1 MKTRHT
7 PGPWMAVKTKD
18 QGLIISESTG
28 DNVAVTYDS
37 KDRNIVAAAP
47 DMYEA
52 LVELLQSAE
61 YIYRVHIKEISGG
74 FKLAQ
79 DIRRAQAAIYKTEG
93 F

>member
-1 MKTRHT
+1 MKSKHTQGPWIAAKT
-7 PGPWMAVKTKD
+7 PG

-61 YIYRVHIKEISGG
+61 YIYRVHLEEISGG

-79 DIRRAQAAIYKTEG
+79 DIRRAQAAIYKAEG

>member
-1 MKTRHT
+1 MKSKHT
-7 PGPWMAVKTKD
+7 PGPWIAAKTLS
-18 QGLIISESTG
+18 QGLII
-28 DNVAVTYDS
+28 NVAVTYDS

-61 YIYRVHIKEISGG
+61 HIYRVHLEEISGG

-79 DIRRAQAAIYKTEG
+79 DIRRAQAAIYKAEG

>member
-1 MKTRHT
+1 MKSKHT
-7 PGPWMAVKTKD
+7 PGPWNAVKTKY
-18 QGLIISESTG
+18 QGLVISENTG
-28 DNVAVTYDS
+28 DTVAVTHDP
-37 KDRNIVAAAP
+37 KDRNMVAAAP

-61 YIYRVHIKEISGG
+61 YIYRVHIEEISGG

-79 DIRRAQAAIYKTEG
+79 DIRRAQAAIYKAEG